1 MGIETA
7 PIQDAWEDFT
17 GVPGRM
23 EPVPN
28 NR

>member
-1 MGIETA
+1 MGIETT

-28 NR
+28 TR